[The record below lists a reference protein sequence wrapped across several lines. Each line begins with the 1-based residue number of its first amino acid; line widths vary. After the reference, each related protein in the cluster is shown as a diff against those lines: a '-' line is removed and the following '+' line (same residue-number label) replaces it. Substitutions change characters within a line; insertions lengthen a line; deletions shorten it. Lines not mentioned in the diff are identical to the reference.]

1 MNTALR
7 RYLVM
12 LGGAIVA
19 AAVVTV
25 LLAPPT
31 LISWAVTFGFIVLAT
46 VSLSYVVGLL
56 GTPRKGVATT
66 EVSPTPSEPPSK
78 ATQADI
84 EDFRWAIREGI
95 GVAIASL
102 FGLLLLV
109 LFLFEQTELV
119 TAREFTIGEIGEWF
133 LLAILA
139 IALVALALWSW
150 RGR

>member
-1 MNTALR
+1 
-7 RYLVM
+7 M

-31 LISWAVTFGFIVLAT
+31 LISWVVTFGFMALAT

-56 GTPRKGVATT
+56 GTPQKGSATA
-66 EVSPTPSEPPSK
+66 EVSTTPSEPPSK

-84 EDFRWAIREGI
+84 EAFRWAIQEGI

-102 FGLLLLV
+102 FGLLLLI
-109 LFLFEQTELV
+109 LFLFERTEWI
-119 TAREFTIGEIGEWF
+119 TAREYTIGEFSEWF
-133 LLAILA
+133 LLAVLA
-139 IALVALALWSW
+139 IALIALALWRW